1 MVELLFKLLIKEE
14 IHQVLDSLK
23 TEEYY
28 KTEVSDVS
36 VVSEVTEEYYDSVIS
51 EMTWVWVLVFLA
63 ELFFVADQ
71 VPYYME

>member
-1 MVELLFKLLIKEE
+1 MFKLLIKEE